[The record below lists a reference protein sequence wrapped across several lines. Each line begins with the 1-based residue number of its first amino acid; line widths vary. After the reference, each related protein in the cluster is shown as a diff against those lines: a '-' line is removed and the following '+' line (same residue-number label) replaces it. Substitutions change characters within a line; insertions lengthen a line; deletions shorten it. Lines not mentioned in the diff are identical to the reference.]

1 MEGLGACPVRE
12 CCILAAVQAHAVD
25 SAAQRGAAAA
35 GGAATGIML
44 LLSLSLSLSHDPA
57 VRDTVT
63 GLK

>member
-35 GGAATGIML
+35 GGAATDIMLL
-44 LLSLSLSLSHDPA
+44 LLSLSLS
-57 VRDTVT
+57 
-63 GLK
+63 